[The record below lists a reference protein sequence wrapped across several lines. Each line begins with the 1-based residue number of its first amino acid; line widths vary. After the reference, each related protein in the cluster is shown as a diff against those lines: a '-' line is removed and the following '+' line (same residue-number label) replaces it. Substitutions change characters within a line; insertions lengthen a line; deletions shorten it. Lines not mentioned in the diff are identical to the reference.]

1 MAINPMITH
10 GETFGRI
17 VPTETQSVIM
27 GPRNTNSVNEDA
39 DQGLVKVQFQ
49 ISRRSGSA
57 YRALSACTDKC
68 EST

>member
-17 VPTETQSVIM
+17 VPTETVVL
-27 GPRNTNSVNEDA
+27 GPHNGNSESSPSGIDPA
-39 DQGLVKVQFQ
+39 YPAGRRQFQ

-57 YRALSACTDKC
+57 YQALSVGTDK
-68 EST
+68 